1 MRRLLSAAMLLLAGP
16 TLAQAASIQFQ
27 NEISVILGCEEL
39 CNLGSNE
46 DAIQWIFETRVK
58 SDDLEFTS
66 VLPVLVSWGGFRGV
80 GCLDGQIP
88 DPSCGRETQKSPRPG
103 TGGGSTSQRRK
114 RHR

>member
-16 TLAQAASIQFQ
+16 TFAQAASIQFQ
-27 NEISVILGCEEL
+27 NEISMILGCEEL
-39 CNLGSNE
+39 CNLSYNQ
-46 DAIQWIFETRVK
+46 DAIQWFVETRVK

-66 VLPVLVSWGGFRGV
+66 MLPVLVSWGGFRGV

-103 TGGGSTSQRRK
+103 RGGGSTNQRRK
-114 RHR
+114 HLR